1 MKSRILNLLL
11 FISFILT
18 MMVPLT
24 GLIIHKLA
32 SVVFLL
38 LCIVHTIV
46 YRKKMNWKRW
56 GVLGIIIIAFF
67 SGIFGMV
74 FEEFPVAMAFHRA
87 ISIASVFFLAIHI
100 FVFHKRMSFSKNIA

>member
-56 GVLGIIIIAFF
+56 GVLGIILVAFS

-74 FEEFPVAMAFHRA
+74 FEEIPVIIAMHKV
-87 ISIASVFFLAIHI
+87 ISISSVFFLAIHI
-100 FVFHKRMSFSKNIA
+100 FVFHRKLTHQK

>member
-38 LCIVHTIV
+38 LCFVHTIV

-56 GVLGIIIIAFF
+56 GVLGIILVAFS
-67 SGIFGMV
+67 SGIFGMI
-74 FEEFPVAMAFHRA
+74 FDEIPVIIAIHKA
-87 ISIASVFFLAIHI
+87 ISIFSVFFLAIHI
-100 FVFHKRMSFSKNIA
+100 FIFHRKLIYQK